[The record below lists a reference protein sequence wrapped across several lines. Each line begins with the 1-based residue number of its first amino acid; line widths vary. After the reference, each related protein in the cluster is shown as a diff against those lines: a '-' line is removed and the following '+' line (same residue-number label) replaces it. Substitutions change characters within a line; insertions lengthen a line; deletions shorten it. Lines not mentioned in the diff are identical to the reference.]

1 MLFPSDRRL
10 STHCSHGRCPGAAI
24 RIAAAGRRHLH
35 RQSETGP
42 LAQATPVSV
51 REPGRVLRVLQL
63 EDRDAIVAFV
73 LQKAGTLAPDD
84 GIPLA
89 RSIALEEH
97 SATIPGEGP

>member
-42 LAQATPVSV
+42 LAQATPVCEFNE
-51 REPGRVLRVLQL
+51 R
-63 EDRDAIVAFV
+63 
-73 LQKAGTLAPDD
+73 
-84 GIPLA
+84 
-89 RSIALEEH
+89 IAC
-97 SATIPGEGP
+97 